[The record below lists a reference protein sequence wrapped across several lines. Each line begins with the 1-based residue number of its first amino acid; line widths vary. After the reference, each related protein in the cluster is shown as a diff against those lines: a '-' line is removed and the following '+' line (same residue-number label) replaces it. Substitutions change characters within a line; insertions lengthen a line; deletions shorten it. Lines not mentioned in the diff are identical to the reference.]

1 MPLEKIFIVIFS
13 LQTLS
18 NPRLTAEKTKNK
30 NKKKKK
36 DERKT
41 TFSSNFAGII
51 LAIVREN
58 GGEKVRASAGTD
70 AGAIK

>member
-18 NPRLTAEKTKNK
+18 NPRLTAERKQRIKI
-30 NKKKKK
+30 KKKK